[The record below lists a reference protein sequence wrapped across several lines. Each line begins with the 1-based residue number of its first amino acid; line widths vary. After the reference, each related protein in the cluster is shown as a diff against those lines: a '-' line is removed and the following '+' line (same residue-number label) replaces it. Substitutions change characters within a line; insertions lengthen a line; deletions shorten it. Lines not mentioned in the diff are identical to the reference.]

1 MKAFLAGCWNQL
13 KNALLAGLAVVLP
26 LGITVWVVISF
37 ASFVD
42 SNLDL
47 LPPSINPEVLLD
59 RELPGLG
66 ILITVVLVTA
76 VGAISKYYVGQR
88 LVGYVEGVLLRL
100 PLLSGIYQG
109 LKKLVDTL
117 FSKDGMKFRQVVM
130 VEYPRRGIWA
140 VAFLTGEQ
148 AEWLITN
155 EFGED
160 QIVSRGGQLGR
171 RGRGCQRLAAN
182 RGRASFSTCDAEVQ
196 RHAEH
201 ESAFGE
207 IQLRTH
213 AARLVV
219 EADAVHAAA
228 VLANPRDRGGP
239 RVAPARHGTRARAA
253 RAEV

>member
-1 MKAFLAGCWNQL
+1 MKAFLSECWSQL

-37 ASFVD
+37 AAFVD

-47 LPPSINPEVLLD
+47 LPPAINPEVLLK

-66 ILITVVLVTA
+66 ILITVALVTA
-76 VGAISKYYVGQR
+76 IGAISKYYVGQR

-117 FSKDGMKFRQVVM
+117 FSKEGMKFRQVVM

-155 EFGED
+155 EFGDD
-160 QIVSRGGQLGR
+160 QIVSLF
-171 RGRGCQRLAAN
+171 LP
-182 RGRASFSTCDAEVQ
+182 T
-196 RHAEH
+196 
-201 ESAFGE
+201 
-207 IQLRTH
+207 TP
-213 AARLVV
+213 
-219 EADAVHAAA
+219 
-228 VLANPRDRGGP
+228 NPTSGFYLL
-239 RVAPARHGTRARAA
+239 APARDVRLLDVSVEEAFKLIMSAGIVTPDEGRALTEIKRTRLEAS
-253 RAEV
+253 

>member
-1 MKAFLAGCWNQL
+1 MKAFLAECWSQV

-155 EFGED
+155 EFGDD
-160 QIVSRGGQLGR
+160 QIVSLF
-171 RGRGCQRLAAN
+171 LP
-182 RGRASFSTCDAEVQ
+182 T
-196 RHAEH
+196 
-201 ESAFGE
+201 
-207 IQLRTH
+207 TP
-213 AARLVV
+213 
-219 EADAVHAAA
+219 
-228 VLANPRDRGGP
+228 NPTSGFYLL
-239 RVAPARHGTRARAA
+239 APARDVRLLDVSVEEAFKLIMSAGIVTPDEGRALTEIKNQRREAS
-253 RAEV
+253 